1 MPVASLILSQ
11 PSPATAKAP
20 PQAAKLLAGGEHA
33 IAVELADLLYDSPW
47 PVATNLVVTLATIG
61 VLSFAFQSLIF
72 LGWGISI
79 AGICVVRILLW
90 RLYHR
95 HRLQADFEPQAW
107 IRRFTYFA
115 AATGCQWGSLATAVA
130 LLSSANA
137 DLFVPIIIAGL
148 AGGIASDYTPH
159 VPVVDA
165 FIWPVVLPLIIVTFA
180 VGDAPHIALSLLY
193 FVFVVNLSLM
203 ARRSFR
209 TLVHKLRE
217 KAEKEQ
223 LVTRLFEAN
232 RRAETALR
240 AKSEFLANMSHE
252 LRTPLNAVIG
262 FSEIISDEIL
272 GPIGNRKYLEYA
284 HDLHASGQHL
294 LQLINDI
301 LDLTKIGAG
310 KLDLVEET
318 VDISELIGACVRM
331 MAHRAKSQGLTLSQS
346 VAPDVDS
353 LRGDSRR
360 LRQVMLNLLSNSVKF
375 TPPGGSVAVR
385 CWIEAGRLVVEV
397 RDTGVGIAEDDLPRA
412 LEPFGQVD
420 NAFNRHG
427 GGTGLG
433 LPLTKRLVELHDGTF
448 EIISR
453 AGAGS
458 AVKLTFPPS
467 RTVKTPPRIQ
477 PERDALTAA

>member
-310 KLDLVEET
+310 KL
-318 VDISELIGACVRM
+318 ELR
-331 MAHRAKSQGLTLSQS
+331 
-346 VAPDVDS
+346 
-353 LRGDSRR
+353 RGDGGYLRADRR
-360 LRQVMLNLLSNSVKF
+360 LRPHDGASRQVAGIDAVAECGAGRRF
-375 TPPGGSVAVR
+375 AARRFPPAPPGDAQFAEQQRQIHPAGRFRRGALLDRGGAAGRRGARHRRRHRRGRPAAGARAVR
-385 CWIEAGRLVVEV
+385 PGR
-397 RDTGVGIAEDDLPRA
+397 
-412 LEPFGQVD
+412 
-420 NAFNRHG
+420 
-427 GGTGLG
+427 
-433 LPLTKRLVELHDGTF
+433 
-448 EIISR
+448 
-453 AGAGS
+453 
-458 AVKLTFPPS
+458 
-467 RTVKTPPRIQ
+467 
-477 PERDALTAA
+477 